1 MRRLIPYLALF
12 ALPVAAQTPVHVL
25 DPNAW
30 TSIGAPSAA
39 ANCPGPISGQS
50 NTTVTNSSST
60 VLPIINQPISVVNG
74 VVDIWLQAS
83 VSGLTY
89 TVNLNCTSGSLKW
102 QVPTLTWLVPQP
114 TPHSL
119 TISSATTPVTSG
131 STWSTTLTVSGNLSP
146 WPVGSNGY
154 LTSTSDPTWVG
165 GYLVTA
171 TGSGTL
177 TVSAATTPP
186 SQSTSPP
193 PFIPIPTASWSS
205 TGTLVSAGPLTLSQ
219 IQPPTIFTPL
229 AGSSVTM
236 SGDVAGQ
243 SNTAL
248 VVGLQGNPVDSTA
261 PSSNQ
266 ALVWNGLKWAPG
278 NVTAATVITMTGDV
292 TGLSNATLVGALQG
306 FPIASNAPTTG
317 QVLAWSG
324 SQYVPSTPASSTPTG
339 PAGGGLSGTYPNPT
353 VVSLQGN
360 PVSAT
365 APTNGQG
372 LVWNGSTWL
381 PGSVGLSGAAS
392 GDLCG
397 SYPGPSVC
405 GLRGSSVSS
414 TAPSSNQALVW
425 NGTNYIPVTILQASN
440 NLSDL
445 NSFASARSNLGV
457 PSTSG
462 AGATGIWGI
471 NISGSSATA
480 ASVTGTFSGD
490 ITGTQSAMV
499 LPNIVSA
506 ATQTKVTYNAKGQV
520 TAGVQAQ
527 FSDIGGTASVAQTG
541 AVSTNTPSTPVA
553 RDSSGNFSAG
563 TITAGLNGNA
573 NTASALLNTPSQCSA
588 GTFPLGVNTFGNAQ
602 SCTAL
607 PTTIVGSSTITV
619 SNPTGTVTLSLPS
632 GITLAGTTSG
642 TFNGNLT
649 GNVTGNTSGSAGS
662 FTGTLAGQ
670 VTGTQGSTVVVAV
683 NGTTVPTNST
693 TDSILQTLGTAA
705 VAAWNQFPS
714 CSGGG
719 YHLTYNTTTH
729 AIGCDNTGGTAGS
742 VSFSGVSSGTN
753 SNALLVSGTLA
764 PTGGGSIS
772 ANQINA
778 TALSSL
784 ATGLLCNTTTT
795 GIPYA
800 CAASDVTSALG
811 YTPLKPSNN
820 LSDVSS
826 VSAARTSLSVPST
839 TGSGASGTWGIS
851 ITGSSTSFTGN
862 LTGDVTSV
870 GLATTLPNIVT
881 GATNTKLT
889 YNAKGQ
895 ITAGAQAQF
904 SDIGGTASNSQLTN
918 SGALSVIAGTGLSGG
933 GSVALGSSVTL
944 SAAVATSGSIG
955 IGNVAGTSNQITCT
969 YAGGTCT
976 LAIANPF
983 TFPGRAI
990 HAVSTTSSA
999 GANFPSGVAPTSPVA
1014 GDLWNNSGTFYLYT
1028 GSATQSL
1035 VTSGTS
1041 AGGDVSGTFGSLSVI
1056 DVHGVSY
1063 PATPS
1068 TNTVP
1073 VVTGS
1078 NTVTYE
1084 AVPNTALANSSVT
1097 VNTSN
1102 GLSGGSAVSLGGSVT
1117 VAGVTATG
1125 SVIGVGNVAG
1135 TTNQITATYS
1145 GGTATLAI
1153 ADPTTL
1159 DVVNAT
1165 TVQTTSNMAAGGAM
1179 YSAQSLNASY
1189 LGTSVAS
1196 AAYASGVTL
1205 SGSSPWTCTFTFTG
1219 GGGSGAV
1226 FTANYAG
1233 SPGAL
1238 PATVLTLVTGGS
1250 LYTSN
1255 PTGVTVTGV
1264 GCTGSA
1270 VVFGTQLTPGSLH
1283 LHDGLGNDVVL
1294 FATSPDTDQLT
1305 GSLVLFPPATSSG
1318 APPTILNVTTPINSG
1333 MVGTA
1338 PSVYYNFGNLQ
1349 TWSTVPS
1356 SIIEFA
1362 VSSPALGGSGTL
1374 GYAAVQSIS
1383 GPSASTSGLTITRDN
1398 GLQVLSSNVSGGTVT
1413 TASSIFAGCPSGATN
1428 NYSLAL
1434 GNATNTPPTLEV
1446 TFDCSGNE
1454 IVQGNLTAAS
1464 LISSPPA
1471 TSSGAPPTILNVT
1484 TPINSGMVGTAPSVY
1499 YNFGN
1504 LQTWSTVPSS
1514 IIEFAVSSPALGGSG
1529 TLGYAA
1535 VQSISGPS
1543 ASTSGLTITRD
1554 NGLQVLS
1561 SNVSGGTVTTA
1572 SSIFAGCP
1580 SGATNNYSLAL
1591 GNATNTPPTLEV
1603 TFDCSGN
1610 EIAQGNLTAASLIS
1624 STIKDANGNPFL
1636 SSTATAS
1643 AVDSLTVTPSATGT
1657 PGVVILGTTGA
1668 DANISFNLVSK
1679 GTGNV
1684 VFPIQKS
1691 ASSVIV
1697 KAAATPTQAPFVI
1710 ENNSGTNEVYA
1721 DKNYNLNAPVF
1732 TGNGSAPL
1740 MSCGAGAGS
1749 GTGLSCPSNTTGSDM
1764 SGLIAITTA
1773 TGTIPVG
1780 SGAQV
1785 VNVSFASTHTAT
1797 PNACFIRPANANAAN
1812 LAITTQPLITPSNIS
1827 SGGFSVSS
1835 NTTALASGTVY
1846 QWYYSC
1852 PP

>member
-39 ANCPGPISGQS
+39 ANCTGTISGQS

-278 NVTAATVITMTGDV
+278 NVTAATVITMAGDV

-324 SQYVPSTPASSTPTG
+324 SQYVPSTPASSTPT
-339 PAGGGLSGTYPNPT
+339 
-353 VVSLQGN
+353 
-360 PVSAT
+360 
-365 APTNGQG
+365 
-372 LVWNGSTWL
+372 
-381 PGSVGLSGAAS
+381 GAAS

-462 AGATGIWGI
+462 AGAAGIWGI

-563 TITAGLNGNA
+563 TITAGFNGNA

-1454 IVQGNLTAAS
+1454 I
-1464 LISSPPA
+1464 
-1471 TSSGAPPTILNVT
+1471 
-1484 TPINSGMVGTAPSVY
+1484 
-1499 YNFGN
+1499 
-1504 LQTWSTVPSS
+1504 
-1514 IIEFAVSSPALGGSG
+1514 
-1529 TLGYAA
+1529 
-1535 VQSISGPS
+1535 
-1543 ASTSGLTITRD
+1543 
-1554 NGLQVLS
+1554 
-1561 SNVSGGTVTTA
+1561 
-1572 SSIFAGCP
+1572 
-1580 SGATNNYSLAL
+1580 
-1591 GNATNTPPTLEV
+1591 
-1603 TFDCSGN
+1603 
-1610 EIAQGNLTAASLIS
+1610 AQGNLTAASLIS

-1657 PGVVILGTTGA
+1657 PGVVIFGTTGA

-1684 VFPIQKS
+1684 VFPIQNA

-1697 KAAATPTQAPFVI
+1697 KAAVSPTQAPFVI

-1732 TGNGSAPL
+1732 TSNGSAPL